1 MRLDNISGRAFDVAD
16 DLEIEGIRADFSH
29 ARSQGLVYRAG
40 KRAFD
45 ILVSLLLLPFVVLAA
60 AVLWLINRRYNPGPL
75 FYVQPRMGR
84 DCKAFAAIKFRT
96 MLPAARITRGADDP
110 VETHRIT
117 RLGGLLRKTRIDEL
131 PQVFNVLRGEMSL
144 IGPRPDYFHHAR
156 KYMRQVPGYRARHRV
171 RPGISG
177 LAQTELGY
185 ANGIEATRAKVRADI
200 YYIEN
205 ASFRLDTF
213 ILYRTVITVLG
224 CRGS

>member
-1 MRLDNISGRAFDVAD
+1 MRFENISGKAFDLAD
-16 DLEIEGIRADFSH
+16 DKGLEPVQTEHLRIGAGNRAYL
-29 ARSQGLVYRAG
+29 RG

-45 ILVSLLLLPFVVLAA
+45 ILLSLVLLPLALLAA
-60 AVLWLINRRYNPGPL
+60 LVLFLGNRFFNPGPV

-84 DCKAFAAIKFRT
+84 NCKAFAVIKFRT
-96 MLPAARITRGADDP
+96 MLPAERITRSADDP
-110 VETHRIT
+110 VEKHRIT
-117 RLGGLLRKTRIDEL
+117 RVGGFLRKTRIDEL
-131 PQVFNVLRGEMSL
+131 PQIINVLRGEMSL

-156 KYMRQVPGYRARHRV
+156 KYMRQVPGYRTRHRI

-177 LAQTELGY
+177 LAQIELGY

-205 ASFRLDTF
+205 ASIRLDWYIF
-213 ILYRTVITVLG
+213 YRTLVTVLG